1 MCAKKQ
7 QNPKIA
13 EMLRETPTFLR
24 DFEVCCEEAS
34 LAGLTM
40 SSELKGIFALIFSQ
54 STKLGTSQVLAGMQA
69 HADQNHLDGVDYET
83 VAGLLQSV
91 SDTHQLPN
99 SDTRSGPRQTFLTLG
114 DAEAGES
121 VASDD
126 NWQGTLSDE
135 EDLGEENAEDEQYG
149 ERFFALVARYMNK
162 KGKGGKG
169 AGPKGGRRKPGPKG
183 PKQESTKKCE
193 HCNRLGHT
201 KDQCYVLHPELVPD
215 DQKESWKA
223 IMAAREKRKKDKKVY
238 TCISAHVFNS
248 FKSLTDASPTM
259 VITDTG
265 AEGKQFV
272 AGTTWTNNY
281 FQSLP
286 SDAPKPKLTV
296 PTGNVYKFGPTARKT
311 IRTWHLPIWW
321 DGRWTSKRLDEV
333 KGNIPGL
340 LTYDLQA
347 DMKVVPCPTK
357 DKLYRMTGETENG
370 LTLEEVK
377 SAKIGGLLALDLIGR
392 DGKGDASAPQE
403 AKRKLRTL
411 HINTHV
417 SEIEYL
423 VAEAETPR
431 TTVATALV
439 YSSNATDATEP
450 ERDERASPEKAQKN
464 AGQVQTILV
473 GKRTLEETT
482 LTGQGADE
490 KKQRS
495 DDNVRTEP
503 IAAQAATHAPQGGM
517 EQPHVA

>member
-1 MCAKKQ
+1 
-7 QNPKIA
+7 
-13 EMLRETPTFLR
+13 
-24 DFEVCCEEAS
+24 
-34 LAGLTM
+34 
-40 SSELKGIFALIFSQ
+40 
-54 STKLGTSQVLAGMQA
+54 
-69 HADQNHLDGVDYET
+69 
-83 VAGLLQSV
+83 
-91 SDTHQLPN
+91 
-99 SDTRSGPRQTFLTLG
+99 
-114 DAEAGES
+114 
-121 VASDD
+121 
-126 NWQGTLSDE
+126 
-135 EDLGEENAEDEQYG
+135 
-149 ERFFALVARYMNK
+149 
-162 KGKGGKG
+162 
-169 AGPKGGRRKPGPKG
+169 
-183 PKQESTKKCE
+183 
-193 HCNRLGHT
+193 
-201 KDQCYVLHPELVPD
+201 
-215 DQKESWKA
+215 
-223 IMAAREKRKKDKKVY
+223 MAAREKRKKHKKVN
-238 TCISAHVFNS
+238 TCIRAHVFNS
-248 FKSLTDASPTM
+248 FKSPTDASPTM
-259 VITDTG
+259 VITDTE

-286 SDAPKPKLTV
+286 SETPKPKLTV

-370 LTLEEVK
+370 MTLEEAK

-403 AKRKLRTL
+403 AKRKLSTM
-411 HINTHV
+411 HINTDHV
-417 SEIEYL
+417 SEIEDL

-450 ERDERASPEKAQKN
+450 ERDVRASPEKAQKN